1 MSYNPYKINKYT
13 PQSSKERLGLVSLE
27 PRILLDAAGFV
38 TGAELA
44 MDSLNAQDAMM
55 GVDVIFSDEAREHRL
70 SMRDINT
77 ELLVA
82 LEASEPVIEA
92 AFDVTPEI
100 RVDAEPALFSARPPA
115 TLSWAGSEYFREFDS
130 ITDMGERR
138 AFDSNFGMSE
148 IDLNGFDNFI
158 ESPDREPLF
167 LTGPPVV
174 DLNGLDEAGIN
185 FETSIQPTT
194 GNIFSVIDFDAT
206 VESETG
212 FITSVTIDF
221 GGVLDGASELA
232 FHNGPAGTTA
242 FFFNAGT
249 QTATVA
255 LDVGGT
261 VLLDITRVGTS
272 FTITGAGGGSTA
284 DVNIQ
289 TFLSQF
295 LYGDLAA
302 VATEGPRTMSV
313 ILSDASGAGL
323 TAVSTINVHYFPS
336 AGDDVDSV
344 IANAAAPVSGNVLA
358 NDTDPTVG
366 GGALMVSEVDSYA
379 ASLGQPY
386 QSTYGTLTLNADGT
400 YDYQVDVN
408 NATVLGLQAG
418 ASVTDIIAYTVVDPD
433 GNADTAFLT
442 VTINGVDEAPIATDN
457 TNTVTHVDDPITTG
471 NVIFDDDGFGV
482 DSGDRPLSQLIWENE
497 FVNLQSVAGQVLTID
512 GIAVTLTSSDPAG
525 NAGGNNH
532 VVSYGINGGHTGFL
546 VFTAENGDA
555 ANTQHELNI
564 GFSEPVTNV
573 SFTLADLDWSQA
585 TAWQDQ
591 FTVIGLLTGQVVDL
605 SAQVSGTV
613 VQVGDNT
620 FYGTGQV
627 PSTEAH
633 GNVNILFN
641 TPVDEIRILYNYGP
655 DATVRDGFQI
665 GALSDLNWQSTGVPR
680 VGAVNGVIGDVGVQV
695 TGLYGWFTIN
705 GDGSYTYEVDPA
717 NAAVIALTGN
727 ATLVDTIPYTLIDSL
742 DNTGN
747 TDIAN
752 LSVTINAPNVAPGPI
767 IPGDPNPPAD
777 PLNYIPPQI
786 GVDSSAVSDLVLT
799 QYFTDINHTDAE
811 ITLSLDPNDLPSGL
825 TWDPLTETISGTPDA
840 DASQGGTGGV
850 YTIAVTATDPLG
862 ASFTTN
868 ITYTISNPVPIAEND
883 AVGGLENTGVIFDVF
898 VDNGAGA
905 DSDPDG
911 DTFTITRAATGNSEA
926 VLAGLADGSGLTGTI
941 AGSNGGTFTVT
952 AAGSVT
958 FTPGT
963 DFDDLAA
970 SETRTTEFVYQ
981 IDDGEGGTDT
991 TVVTYTVTGVNDPI
1005 IPVIP
1010 GDPNPPADPAN
1021 YIPPQTGVDGSA
1033 VTGLDLTPYFDD
1045 LDTSDVLTI
1054 TIDPADLP
1062 PGLSFDGTTI
1072 SGTPDADASQGGTGG
1087 VYIFPVTVTD
1097 GNGDTFIT
1105 NVTYTITNPG
1115 PDAQDDDLTI
1125 AEDTVSITG
1134 SVLADNGNGAD
1145 SDPEGD
1151 ALTVSEVDGDAAN
1164 IGMAVAGSNG
1174 GVFTINADG
1183 TYTFETNGEFE
1194 GLEFGETDT
1203 TTITY
1208 QISDGEGGFDTATVT
1223 VTVTGQNDAPIV
1235 TGTLAAQTGEDGTA
1249 QTPFDASTVFS
1260 DVDIETLTFASP
1272 DLPSWMIVNPVTG
1285 IITGT
1290 PPADAS
1296 QGGPNNDGVYVVTV
1310 IATDPDGEMV
1320 STTVTYTFTNPPPV
1334 VDTPVGPQTGVDAET
1349 ISIPT
1354 MISDPDGDTLAYT
1367 VSGLPAGLSIDPITG
1382 EITGVVDNSASQG
1395 GPNSDGVYTVTVTAD
1410 DGEGGTITDTFTLTI
1425 TNPGPDAVDD
1435 SFGTNEDTVVMGNVI
1450 TGSDSDPD
1458 GDTLTVSEV
1467 DGDAVNVGMAVAG
1480 TGGGLFTIA
1489 ANGDISFDPNGEF
1502 ETLDIGETATSTITY
1517 QISDGEGGFDTAT
1530 VTVVVTGEN
1539 DAPIVTG
1546 AIPAQTGDDSDPLA
1560 AFDVSGYFADPDME
1574 ITFFALENAPSWMII
1589 NPITGVITGTPPADA
1604 SQGGPNS
1611 DGVYIITVTG
1621 TDPDGEM
1628 VSTVVTYTISNPAP
1642 DAVDDNFFSNENAV
1656 ISGSVILGSDSDP
1669 DGDDLTVS
1677 EVNGD
1682 AANIGMAIAGANG
1695 GLFTIN
1701 ADGTFTFDANGDFEM
1716 LDVGETDT
1724 TTITYQISDGEGG
1737 FDTATVTVTV
1747 TGQNDAPIVTGTL
1760 AAQTGEDSAAQVPFD
1775 ASMVFSD
1782 IDGETLTFT
1791 SSDLPSWMMI
1801 DSATGIITG
1810 TPPADASQG
1819 GVNSDGVYV
1828 VTVTATDPDG
1838 ESVTTS
1844 VVYTFANPAPDA
1856 VDDTAT
1862 TDEDTALNGDV
1873 ITGSDFDPD
1882 GDTLVVSEVD
1892 GDAANIGMPIAGSGG
1907 GVFIMNV
1914 DGTYSFDPNGEFEGL
1929 DVGETATTT
1938 ITYQIS
1944 DGEGGFDTAIVTV
1957 TVQGAND
1964 APIVT
1969 GTLAAQTGE
1978 DSTAQTPFDASTVF
1992 SDVDIETLT
2001 FTSPDLP
2008 SWMMIDPATGII
2020 TGTPPADAS
2029 QGGPNGDGVYTVTV
2043 TATDPDGEMVSTTVT
2058 YTFANPA
2065 PIGQDDVYS
2074 VAEDTP
2080 LTVNV
2085 ISDNDNDPDGDV
2097 LMIDAAALPDGT
2109 ALPIGTPID
2118 LPEGTLTIFADGMID
2133 FIPTPDFSGQLV
2145 FGYTVTD
2152 GEGGTDVATVTINVT
2167 PVNDPPI
2174 PVDPTQPPV
2183 DPLDPRFPVD
2193 PSDPREPPLDPDNYI
2208 PVQTGE
2214 DSDQMDALDL
2224 TPYFG
2229 DPDPNDVLTISLHPN
2244 ELPPGMT
2251 FDPLTGIISGIPD
2264 ADASQG
2270 GPNGDGVYEIMVT
2283 VTDQNGESFTTVVTY
2298 IVTNP
2303 APIAVDDGVLMVVE
2317 DSPAILDLLGNDND
2331 PDGDDLII
2339 TEINGVPVMVGA
2351 PLTLPSGAVITL
2363 NADGTVSYD
2372 PPADY
2377 NGPDSFTYTIS
2388 DGEGG
2393 TDTATVTLD
2402 VTPANDPPVVTPLVP
2417 GEPVLPPRMN
2427 RDGDTI
2433 DPVDVSGPFSD
2444 IDGDPL
2450 IFTATGLPDGL
2461 TIDPITGV
2469 IAGTLLPGTSVDG
2482 PFTVIITATDP
2493 DGGSVSTSFV
2503 WGVDNVPPIVLVPLP
2518 PVIANDGD
2526 PLSLP
2531 TAPNFGDPDGDDV
2544 TYTATDLPPGLAIDP
2559 DTGVIT
2565 GTIDGSASVDGPYD
2579 VTVTITDSQGASTSS
2594 TFVLTVLNPAP
2605 TIGEIIVPTPI
2616 AGEAVN
2622 INVAQFTSDLDG
2634 DAALTYSASGLPPGL
2649 AIDSDTGIISGVP
2662 TTPQADPYIFTVT
2675 VDDGEGGVTTVE
2687 LTLQVNED
2695 GYVGLIDSNPA
2706 DPLIG
2711 DVDPYEFL
2719 EDKPIDLQRFFRDR
2733 ALENRDSFG
2742 RMFGDRDFLGGMVA
2756 SHVGG
2761 FGSDCAY
2768 LVVEAVAFEHHINV
2782 QLESSLALACNIT
2795 VKSWDVTPINGGQ
2808 LPTWIDWQ
2816 DGSDFMEIQRP
2827 LDQET
2832 IRLRIRGLL
2841 DDSRAASVTIE
2852 IDLRSGAVTEV
2863 GHSYSQAQTLSDQ
2876 LRLETHRLSANNDTL
2891 LRSLAS

>member
-13 PQSSKERLGLVSLE
+13 PQSAKERLGLVSLE

-44 MDSLNAQDAMM
+44 MDSLNAEGAMM

-70 SMRDINT
+70 SMRDINA

-82 LEASEPVIEA
+82 LEASEPLLEA
-92 AFDVTPEI
+92 AIDATP
-100 RVDAEPALFSARPPA
+100 EPALFSAQPPA
-115 TLSWAGSEYFREFDS
+115 TLSWVGSEYFREFTG
-130 ITDMGERR
+130 ITDLGERR
-138 AFDSNFGMSE
+138 VLDSNFGISE
-148 IDLNGFDNFI
+148 TELAGFHNFI
-158 ESPDREPLF
+158 ESPDSEPLF

-194 GNIFSVIDFDAT
+194 SNIFPVADFDAT
-206 VESETG
+206 IESETG
-212 FITSVTIDF
+212 FISSVTIDF

-232 FHNGPAGTTA
+232 YHNGPAGATL
-242 FFFNAGT
+242 FFFNGGT

-255 LDVGGT
+255 LDAGGT

-272 FTITGAGGGSTA
+272 FTITGAGGGPTA

-302 VATEGPRTMSV
+302 VASEGPRTMSV
-313 ILSDASGAGL
+313 TLSDASGAGL

-344 IANAAAPVSGNVLA
+344 IANGATPVSGNVLA

-386 QSTYGTLTLNADGT
+386 QSTYGTLTLNADGS
-400 YDYQVDVN
+400 YDYQVDVT

-442 VTINGVDEAPIATDN
+442 VTINGVDELPIATDN
-457 TNTVTHVDDPITTG
+457 TNSVTHVDDPITTG

-497 FVNLQSVAGQVLTID
+497 FANLQSVAGQTLTID
-512 GIAVTLTSSDPAG
+512 GITVTLTSSDAAG
-525 NAGGNNH
+525 NAGANNH
-532 VVSYGINGGHTGFL
+532 EVSYGINGGHAGFL
-546 VFTAENGDA
+546 IFTAEGGDA
-555 ANTQHELNI
+555 ANTAHELNI

-591 FTVIGLLTGQVVDL
+591 FTVIGLLNGQVVDL

-695 TGLYGWFTIN
+695 AGLYGWFTIN

-742 DNTGN
+742 DNSGN

-752 LSVTINAPNVAPGPI
+752 LSVTINAPNVAPGPV

-825 TWDPLTETISGTPDA
+825 TWDPITETISGTPDA

-883 AVGGLENTGVIFDVF
+883 AVGGLENTVVIFDVF
-898 VDNGAGA
+898 ADNGAGA

-926 VLAGLADGSGLTGTI
+926 VLAGLADGTGLTGTI

-970 SETRTTEFVYQ
+970 GETRTTEFVYQ

-991 TVVTYTVTGVNDPI
+991 AVVTYTVTGVNDPI

-1021 YIPPQTGVDGSA
+1021 YIPPQIGVDGSA

-1045 LDTSDVLTI
+1045 PDTSDVLTI

-1062 PGLSFDGTTI
+1062 PGLSFDGAVI
-1072 SGTPDADASQGGTGG
+1072 SGTPDPDASQGGTGG
-1087 VYIFPVTVTD
+1087 VYIIPVTVTD
-1097 GNGDTFIT
+1097 GNGDTFTT

-1125 AEDTVSITG
+1125 TEDTASITG
-1134 SVLADNGNGAD
+1134 SVLADNGNGID
-1145 SDPEGD
+1145 SDPDGD
-1151 ALTVSEVDGDAAN
+1151 TLTVIEVGGDAAN
-1164 IGMAVAGSNG
+1164 VGMAIAGSNG
-1174 GVFTINADG
+1174 GLFTINADG

-1194 GLEFGETDT
+1194 GLDVGETAT

-1223 VTVTGQNDAPIV
+1223 VTVTGANDAPVV
-1235 TGTLAAQTGEDGTA
+1235 TGTLAAQTGEDSTA

-1260 DVDIETLTFASP
+1260 DVDIETLTFTSP
-1272 DLPSWMIVNPVTG
+1272 DLPSWMIINSATG

-1296 QGGPNNDGVYVVTV
+1296 QGGPNSDGVYVVTV

-1334 VDTPVGPQTGVDAET
+1334 VDTPVGPQTAVDAEV

-1354 MISDPDGDTLAYT
+1354 MISDPDGDDLLYT
-1367 VSGLPAGLSIDPITG
+1367 VTGLPVGLSIDSVTG
-1382 EITGVVDNSASQG
+1382 EITGTVDNSASQG
-1395 GPNSDGVYTVTVTAD
+1395 GPNSDGVYTITVTAD

-1425 TNPGPDAVDD
+1425 TNPGPDALDD
-1435 SFGTNEDTVVMGNVI
+1435 DLTIAEDTASI
-1450 TGSDSDPD
+1450 TGSVLDDNGNGIDSDPD
-1458 GDTLTVSEV
+1458 GDTLTVIEV
-1467 DGDAVNVGMAVAG
+1467 GGDAANVGMAIAG
-1480 TGGGLFTIA
+1480 SNGGLFTINA
-1489 ANGDISFDPNGEF
+1489 DGTYTFETNGEF
-1502 ETLDIGETATSTITY
+1502 EGLDVGETATTTITY

-1539 DAPIVTG
+1539 DGPVITG
-1546 AIPAQTGDDSDPLA
+1546 TIPDQTGDDSDPLT
-1560 AFDVSGYFADPDME
+1560 AFDVSIYFTDPDME
-1574 ITFFALENAPSWMII
+1574 VSFFALENAPSWMVI
-1589 NPITGVITGTPPADA
+1589 NPFTGIITGTPPADA

-1611 DGVYIITVTG
+1611 DGVYPITIVAS
-1621 TDPDGEM
+1621 DIDGEE
-1628 VSTVVTYTISNPAP
+1628 VRITINYTISNPAP
-1642 DAVDDNFFSNENAV
+1642 DAVDDNFVANENAV

-1669 DGDDLTVS
+1669 DGDTLVVS

-1682 AANIGMAIAGANG
+1682 AANIGIAIAGANG

-1701 ADGTFTFDANGDFEM
+1701 ADGSFTFDANGDFEM

-1724 TTITYQISDGEGG
+1724 TTVTYQISDGEGG

-1747 TGQNDAPIVTGTL
+1747 MGQNDAPIVTGTL
-1760 AAQTGEDSAAQVPFD
+1760 AAQTGEDSTAQVPFD
-1775 ASMVFSD
+1775 ASTVFSD
-1782 IDGETLTFT
+1782 IDGEMLTFT
-1791 SSDLPSWMMI
+1791 SPDLPSWMMI

-1828 VTVTATDPDG
+1828 VTVTGTDPDG

-1844 VVYTFANPAPDA
+1844 VVYTFTNPPPDA

-1862 TDEDTALNGDV
+1862 TDEDTVLNGDV
-1873 ITGSDFDPD
+1873 ITGSDSDPD
-1882 GDTLVVSEVD
+1882 GDILVVSEVD
-1892 GDAANIGMPIAGSGG
+1892 GDAANVGMPIAGSGG
-1907 GVFIMNV
+1907 GVFIINA
-1914 DGTYSFDPNGEFEGL
+1914 DGSYSFDPNGEFEGL

-1957 TVQGAND
+1957 TVTGAND

-2029 QGGPNGDGVYTVTV
+2029 QGGPNSDGVYTVTV
-2043 TATDPDGEMVSTTVT
+2043 MATDPDGEMVSTTVT
-2058 YTFANPA
+2058 YTFTNPA
-2065 PIGQDDVYS
+2065 PIAQDDVYS
-2074 VAEDTP
+2074 TAEDTP

-2109 ALPIGTPID
+2109 VLPIGTPID
-2118 LPEGTLTIFADGMID
+2118 LPEGTLTIFADGTVN
-2133 FIPTPDFSGQLV
+2133 FVPTADFSGQLV

-2152 GEGGTDVATVTINVT
+2152 GEGGTDVAVVTINVA

-2193 PSDPREPPLDPDNYI
+2193 PSDPREPPLDPNNYI

-2229 DPDPNDVLTISLHPN
+2229 DPDPNDVLTISLNPN

-2251 FDPLTGIISGIPD
+2251 FDPLTGIISGTPD

-2283 VTDQNGESFTTVVTY
+2283 VTDQNGESFTTTVTY

-2303 APIAVDDGVLMVVE
+2303 APVAVDDGVLMVVE

-2339 TEINGVPVMVGA
+2339 TEINGVPVMVGV
-2351 PLTLPSGAVITL
+2351 PVTLPSGAVITL

-2372 PPADY
+2372 PPAEY

-2402 VTPANDPPVVTPLVP
+2402 VIPANDPPIVTPLVV
-2417 GEPVLPPRMN
+2417 GEPALPPRTN
-2427 RDGDTI
+2427 RDGDMI

-2469 IAGTLLPGTSVDG
+2469 ITGTLPPGTSANG

-2503 WGVDNVPPIVLVPLP
+2503 WEVDNVPPIVLVPLP
-2518 PVIANDGD
+2518 PIIINDGD
-2526 PLSLP
+2526 PLTIP
-2531 TAPNFGDPDGDDV
+2531 TAPNFDDPDGDDV
-2544 TYTATDLPPGLAIDP
+2544 TYTVIGLPPGLTIDP

-2565 GTIDGSASVDGPYD
+2565 GVVDGSASVDGPYD

-2594 TFVLTVLNPAP
+2594 IFTLTVLNPAP

-2616 AGEAVN
+2616 AGEAVI
-2622 INVAQFTSDLDG
+2622 INVAQFTSDPDG
-2634 DAALTYSASGLPPGL
+2634 DDTLTYSANDLPPGL
-2649 AIDSDTGIISGVP
+2649 AIDPDTGIISGVP
-2662 TTPQADPYIFTVT
+2662 TTPQAAPYIFTIT
-2675 VDDGEGGVTTVE
+2675 VDDGEGGVSTVE
-2687 LTLQVNED
+2687 LTLQVTED
-2695 GYVGLIDSNPA
+2695 GYVGLMEPDFA

-2719 EDKPIDLQRFFRDR
+2719 EGKPIDLQRFFRDR
-2733 ALENRDSFG
+2733 ALDNRDNYG

-2795 VKSWDVTPINGGQ
+2795 VKSWDVTQANGGA
-2808 LPTWIDWQ
+2808 LPAWIDWQ

-2841 DDSRAASVTIE
+2841 DDGRAASVTVE

-2863 GHSYSQAQTLSDQ
+2863 GKSFSQSQTLGDQ
-2876 LRLETHRLSANNDTL
+2876 LKLESVR
-2891 LRSLAS
+2891 LASGSADLMTALAS